1 MRLQP
6 LPVARAANVTL
17 GVCVTVFGVLLVL
30 DAVPAAARLA
40 GVFVAVMGAVLVVRG
55 WRVAVLCEQGEVT
68 VRGLRWRWPRPLPGW
83 TPIVAFMRRPGAL
96 TGVQQHNDEQLRR
109 LERWAEMATIP
120 RPPAGLQM
128 RMAAEGMT
136 ARRLPCWKW
145 PVDHL

>member
-1 MRLQP
+1 ML
-6 LPVARAANVTL
+6 
-17 GVCVTVFGVLLVL
+17 F
-30 DAVPAAARLA
+30 
-40 GVFVAVMGAVLVVRG
+40 
-55 WRVAVLCEQGEVT
+55 EQGEVT
-68 VRGLRWRWPRPLPGW
+68 VRGLLRTRSIPRTAVIEVTGFPALRWRSPGPLPGW